1 MTEIIQQIPVIRKE
15 TNKPYKTPDERWQ
28 EVTQEIYGS
37 IELPQVIHF
46 DHDPMWDHRFWAI
59 QNIRDQSDG
68 KRFGFW
74 TIMYLLTIVVGLF
87 WLKLI

>member
-1 MTEIIQQIPVIRKE
+1 MTEIIQQIPVIKRE
-15 TNKPYKTPDERWQ
+15 LKPYRTPDQRWE
-28 EVTQEIYGS
+28 EVTTEIYGS
-37 IELPQVIHF
+37 AELPATTHY
-46 DHDPMWDHRFWAI
+46 DHDPLWDKRFWAI

-74 TIMYLLTIVVGLF
+74 TIVWGLMISANLL